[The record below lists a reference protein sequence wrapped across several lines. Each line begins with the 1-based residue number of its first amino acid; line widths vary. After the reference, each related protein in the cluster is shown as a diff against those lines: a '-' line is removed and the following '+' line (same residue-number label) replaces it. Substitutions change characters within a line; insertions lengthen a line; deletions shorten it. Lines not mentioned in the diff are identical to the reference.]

1 MKYIELKRVIKKPF
15 FTNDDIRLFGLKVY
29 KYQLNLWQK
38 KGYIIQIKR
47 GLYLFSEYKEQ
58 LSAFQLAQPIYSP
71 SYISLES
78 ALSEY
83 GLIPEF
89 VPSTTSIT
97 TRTTRQ
103 FSNCFGAFYFRHLK
117 QDLFW
122 GYVSVAGQYGNY
134 FLAEAEKAVLDYLY
148 LNSGAIKNDSDLD
161 AIRINYEEFNRQI
174 EKKKMLKYAQAFG
187 SKKLI
192 RVTRRI
198 INMAKQNADS

>member
-1 MKYIELKRVIKKPF
+1 MVIKRPF

-38 KGYIIQIKR
+38 KGYIVQIKR

-71 SYISLES
+71 SYVSLES

-89 VPSTTSIT
+89 VPTTTSVT
-97 TRTTRQ
+97 TRANRQ
-103 FSNCFGAFYFRHLK
+103 FSNSFGAFYFRHLK

-122 GYVSVAGQYGNY
+122 GYVSIANQYGNY

-148 LNSGAIKNDSDLD
+148 LNSGAIKNDSDFD
-161 AIRINYEEFNRQI
+161 SIRINYEEFNRQI
-174 EKKKMLKYAQAFG
+174 DEKKMLKYAKVFG
-187 SKKLI
+187 NKKLV
-192 RVTRRI
+192 RSARKI
-198 INMAKQNADS
+198 IDMAKQNADS